1 MTEITRFMSYWQ
13 DPNARRRV
21 LDARRK
27 RYHEDPEFRASEIER
42 VKRGRKSKAKP
53 RGRKRG
59 SPNKP
64 KEVEIAGRRVVLVG
78 LGEAAQRIGVSKSVL
93 RTYDDQGIIP
103 RNREIDGLGRRWYP
117 EDFVEWLKPFLKD
130 QSRKREPHWA
140 LQSRIEH
147 AWPTAAVT
155 RIEDA
160 HDSVDRQ
167 AHPSDPDHGS
177 TDGEDRFGSSGG
189 PEFGSA

>member
-1 MTEITRFMSYWQ
+1 MAYWQ

-27 RYHEDPEFRASEIER
+27 RYHEDPEFRAAEIER
-42 VKRGRKSKAKP
+42 VKRSRKSKVKP

-78 LGEAAQRIGVSKSVL
+78 LGEAALRIGVSKSVL
-93 RTYDDQGIIP
+93 RTYDDQGVIP
-103 RNREIDGLGRRWYP
+103 RNRVIDGLGRRWYP
-117 EDFVEWLKPFLKD
+117 ENYIEWLKPFLKD

-140 LQSRIEH
+140 IQSRIEH
-147 AWPTAAVT
+147 AWPAAEVT
-155 RIEDA
+155 RINEDV
-160 HDSVDRQ
+160 HDAGDEARSG
-167 AHPSDPDHGS
+167 DPDHGS
-177 TDGEDRFGSSGG
+177 TNGEDGCGQAGG
-189 PEFGSA
+189 AELGPA